1 VHERLAGRE
10 EVESQAEPRS
20 RRIAMVGGHETSA
33 THLGR
38 TRLLSYT
45 SPVPDLG
52 GSVGFVAG
60 PHSWYLPTVLYE
72 RFLDICRTFNDE
84 GVDYLVVGAAALS
97 LHGIPRGT
105 QDLDF
110 FVRPTAEN
118 FERIRRALSRIWNDP
133 EIREITH
140 EPPAVIRYG
149 TPDGFV
155 IDLILQLGEAF
166 RFEDLEQEIIDVDG
180 IPIHAASART
190 LYAMKKDTVRP
201 QDRADADRLRRKF
214 KLE

>member
-1 VHERLAGRE
+1 
-10 EVESQAEPRS
+10 
-20 RRIAMVGGHETSA
+20 M
-33 THLGR
+33 
-38 TRLLSYT
+38 
-45 SPVPDLG
+45 
-52 GSVGFVAG
+52 
-60 PHSWYLPTVLYE
+60 LYE
-72 RFLDICRTFNDE
+72 RFLDVCRTFNDE

-118 FERIRRALSRIWNDP
+118 FERIRRALLRIWNDP

-166 RFEDLEQEIIDVDG
+166 RFEDLEQQIIDVDG
-180 IPIHAASART
+180 IPVHAASART